1 MHPIIAIFLILFFGL
16 PILFFTLL
24 VLKIVKKVRGEEWR
38 GEIIDKVYNVKVD
51 KKIVH
56 PGEKEK
62 IFKEKKNVQ
71 HLYTLVVKTDSG
83 QIRKVA
89 VTKEMYDSCQIGDK
103 LVKPKGAL
111 NPKKL

>member
-1 MHPIIAIFLILFFGL
+1 MHPIIAIFLFLFFGL

-24 VLKIVKKVRGEEWR
+24 VSKIVKKVRGEEWR
-38 GEIIDKVYNVKVD
+38 GEVIDKVYNVRVD
-51 KKIVH
+51 EKIVH

-71 HLYTLVVKTDSG
+71 HLYTLVVKTESG

-89 VTKEMYDSCQIGDK
+89 VTKEMYESCQIGDK
-103 LVKPKGAL
+103 LIKPKGAL
-111 NPKKL
+111 NPIKE